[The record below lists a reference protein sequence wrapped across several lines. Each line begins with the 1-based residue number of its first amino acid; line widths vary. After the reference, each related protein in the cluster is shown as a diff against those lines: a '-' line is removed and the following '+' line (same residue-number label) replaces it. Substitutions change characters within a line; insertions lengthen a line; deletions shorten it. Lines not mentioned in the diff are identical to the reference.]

1 MHPSSIKLIINA
13 LSLTEAERVLKL
25 LKEHESRLDAVIRN
39 RNWGPYDEGTWNND
53 AAITLYAIAYLEK
66 SIKARTKEVPA

>member
-1 MHPSSIKLIINA
+1 MHPSSIKLILNA
-13 LSLTEAERVLKL
+13 LSLADAERVHKL
-25 LKEHESRLDAVIRN
+25 LKEHESRLDVIIRN
-39 RNWGPYDEGTWNND
+39 CNWGPYDESMWNND